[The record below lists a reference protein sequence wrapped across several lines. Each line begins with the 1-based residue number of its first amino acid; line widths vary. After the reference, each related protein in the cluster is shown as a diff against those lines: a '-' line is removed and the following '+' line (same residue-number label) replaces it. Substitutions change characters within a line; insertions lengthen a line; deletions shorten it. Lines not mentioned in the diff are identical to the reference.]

1 MAREAR
7 RADLA
12 HEQPP
17 EVAPDGGA
25 PYDRARMELRF
36 FGATGTTTG
45 SCHMVTIGRSSVL
58 LDCGFF
64 QGRREESYR
73 RNSGFPFD
81 PASVTAVVQSH
92 AHIDH
97 SGKLPML
104 VRHGFRGRIHATRAT
119 VDLCQILLRDSAHI
133 MVSDAEHL
141 NRQRARG
148 RRGRPEPEPERGGRD
163 RLQPGLPSPR
173 DPHQRA
179 APELDVSG
187 REVLPLFVEEDV
199 ARTMPH
205 FSGHEYG
212 EWFQAAPGMRFRFR
226 DAGHIVGSAWIEGEI
241 GEGREKRI
249 LAFTGDYGRPHQ
261 PILRDPEPL
270 PPADVY
276 ISESTYGDRV
286 HEPYAGLDAELAAS
300 VTRLVRRGR
309 GRLLIPAFAVGR
321 TQNVL
326 YALAGMFRDKRC
338 PPVRIVVD
346 SPLATAATRVVLEHP
361 ECFDEEALAEYRRL
375 QAGSAFRDHLEFTET
390 VQDSMALNDD
400 PRPTVVIS
408 ASGMMESGRILH
420 HLKSWIGSPD
430 TEVLIVGFQAAH
442 TLGRRILE
450 GAQEVRIFGSM
461 YPVRARITP
470 MLGLSAHADR
480 DELLAALSPHAE
492 RAHAVFL
499 VHGEDDQRLPL
510 AAELGRRGFDRVE
523 SPSGPET
530 YRIG

>member
-1 MAREAR
+1 
-7 RADLA
+7 
-12 HEQPP
+12 
-17 EVAPDGGA
+17 
-25 PYDRARMELRF
+25 MELRF

-45 SCHMVTIGRSSVL
+45 SCHMVTSGRSSVL

-73 RNSGFPFD
+73 RNSGFSFD

-119 VDLCQILLRDSAHI
+119 LDLCQILLRDSAHI

-141 NRQRARG
+141 NRQRDRTRS
-148 RRGRPEPEPERGGRD
+148 RRPERGPDPDARD
-163 RLQPGLPSPR
+163 RLQSGLPAPR

-179 APELDVSG
+179 APELDESA
-187 REVLPLFVEEDV
+187 REILPLFVEEDV

-212 EWFQAAPGMRFRFR
+212 EWFEAAPGMRFRFR

-241 GEGREKRI
+241 GEGSEKRL

-270 PPADVY
+270 GPADVY

-286 HEPYAGLDAELAAS
+286 HAPFAGLDAELAAS
-300 VTRLVRRGR
+300 VSRLAQRGR

-326 YALAGMFRDKRC
+326 YSLAGMFRDKRC

-375 QAGSAFRDHLEFTET
+375 QADSEFRSQLSFTES
-390 VQDSMALNDD
+390 VEESMALNRD
-400 PRPTVVIS
+400 PRPTIVIS
-408 ASGMMESGRILH
+408 ASGMMENGRILH
-420 HLKSWIGSPD
+420 HLKSWIGSED
-430 TEVLIVGFQAAH
+430 TEVLVVGFQASH
-442 TLGRRILE
+442 TLGRRVLE
-450 GAQEVRIFGSM
+450 GAREVRIFGAT

-480 DELLAALSPHAE
+480 DELLAELSPHAD
-492 RAHAVFL
+492 RARAVFL
-499 VHGEDDQRLPL
+499 VHGEDDQRKPL
-510 AAELGRRGFDRVE
+510 AAELSRRGFARVE